1 MALATRCPRCDATF
15 RVVSDQ
21 LKLRGGLVRCGSC
34 RHVFDAIG
42 SLSYVEESALQ
53 AADAHPADDT
63 SRLPKTGQPA
73 EPATPAVARP
83 LAPPP
88 LRVAATA
95 DSVTRDP
102 LAVPTLVI
110 PEAQELGKV
119 RAGSAEAA
127 GEGKAEAVERRRRSR
142 QESDDAAAPGDSTPA
157 AAADL
162 DIDTGAPVDPA
173 PDSAAADAEPAF
185 LHQHPKPRGRSLAY
199 GIGALVLAVILTA
212 QAALLMRTE
221 ILMRWPELR
230 PQFVE
235 ACRHVGCEVA
245 WPARADL
252 LAVVGSELQ
261 QLPGTELF
269 ELSAVLRNRAA
280 FRIALPAVELTLT
293 DPANRTLARKVF
305 SAAETLAA
313 AGEPATR
320 LDEGIEAGADHVVR
334 ITFEARGVS
343 AASFVVYPFYP

>member
-53 AADAHPADDT
+53 AAESNSSDVTARPQQ
-63 SRLPKTGQPA
+63 TGQTREAPPPA
-73 EPATPAVARP
+73 AAEP

-88 LRVAATA
+88 VRVGPAAA
-95 DSVTRDP
+95 AGARDP

-119 RAGSAEAA
+119 RAGSAASA
-127 GEGKAEAVERRRRSR
+127 GEAEAVERRRLPR
-142 QESDDAAAPGDSTPA
+142 QEGNSAASPPDSTPA
-157 AAADL
+157 VAEGL
-162 DIDTGAPVDPA
+162 DIETGNPVDPA
-173 PDSAAADAEPAF
+173 PDGAAAEPEPAF
-185 LHQHPKPRGRSLAY
+185 LHQRGQSRGRSLAY

-235 ACRHVGCEVA
+235 ACRHYGCEVA

-280 FRIALPAVELTLT
+280 FRVALPAVELTLT
-293 DPANRTLARKVF
+293 DTANRTLARKVF

-320 LDEGIEAGADHVVR
+320 LDEGIDAGADHVVR

>member
-21 LKLRGGLVRCGSC
+21 LKLRGGLVRCGGC

-53 AADAHPADDT
+53 IAGD
-63 SRLPKTGQPA
+63 
-73 EPATPAVARP
+73 EPAAGAALRSARTDEPAP
-83 LAPPP
+83 LAPAPVDALARAP
-88 LRVAATA
+88 APAASGSA
-95 DSVTRDP
+95 PRDP

-110 PEAQELGKV
+110 PEAQELGRV
-119 RAGSAEAA
+119 RGRSDDLSAGVD
-127 GEGKAEAVERRRRSR
+127 KDRRRHPRP
-142 QESDDAAAPGDSTPA
+142 DGGDAAT
-157 AAADL
+157 AADSPTPTAADI
-162 DIDTGAPVDPA
+162 DIDTGAPEA
-173 PDSAAADAEPAF
+173 RGTQAAVAESPPAF
-185 LHQHPKPRGRSLAY
+185 LNDSAQGRGRSIVY
-199 GIGALVLAVILTA
+199 GIGALVLAVALTA

-230 PQFVE
+230 PYFVD
-235 ACRHVGCEVA
+235 ACRHYGCEVA

-252 LAVVGSELQ
+252 VAVVGSELQ

-280 FRIALPAVELTLT
+280 YRIALPAVELTLT

-305 SAAETLAA
+305 SASETLSA
-313 AGEPATR
+313 AGEPAAR
-320 LDEGIEAGADHVVR
+320 LDEGIEAGADHVIR
-334 ITFEARGVS
+334 ITFEAPGVS

>member
-21 LKLRGGLVRCGSC
+21 LKLRGGLVRCGGC

-42 SLSYVEESALQ
+42 SLSYVEESALKITGDD
-53 AADAHPADDT
+53 AAAGATLHRER
-63 SRLPKTGQPA
+63 SA
-73 EPATPAVARP
+73 EPAP
-83 LAPPP
+83 LALAPVDALARAPAP
-88 LRVAATA
+88 AASGSGA
-95 DSVTRDP
+95 RDP

-110 PEAQELGKV
+110 PEAQELGRV
-119 RAGSAEAA
+119 RGDGDEVPR
-127 GEGKAEAVERRRRSR
+127 GMDKDRRRQPRP
-142 QESDDAAAPGDSTPA
+142 DGGDAAIAAELPTPTA
-157 AAADL
+157 A
-162 DIDTGAPVDPA
+162 DIDTGAPVA
-173 PDSAAADAEPAF
+173 RGTQAAVAESAPAF
-185 LHQHPKPRGRSLAY
+185 LNDSAQGRRLSIVY
-199 GIGALVLAVILTA
+199 GIGALVLAVALIA

-230 PQFVE
+230 PHFVD
-235 ACRHVGCEVA
+235 ACRHYGCEVA

-252 LAVVGSELQ
+252 IAVVGSELQ

-280 FRIALPAVELTLT
+280 YRIALPAVELTLT

-305 SAAETLAA
+305 SASETLSA

-320 LDEGIEAGADHVVR
+320 LDEGIEAGADHVIR

>member
-53 AADAHPADDT
+53 AAGADAAAGLAATDAPT
-63 SRLPKTGQPA
+63 
-73 EPATPAVARP
+73 PATAAQSAAAAR
-83 LAPPP
+83 ADIVPPP
-88 LRVAATA
+88 GPIPVRVETSA
-95 DSVTRDP
+95 RDP

-119 RAGSAEAA
+119 RGGSDAVAA
-127 GEGKAEAVERRRRSR
+127 DVEPTDRRRRPRPEGSGT
-142 QESDDAAAPGDSTPA
+142 AVAPGAAPPS
-157 AAADL
+157 AADI
-162 DIDTGAPVDPA
+162 DIDAGEATDAT
-173 PDSAAADAEPAF
+173 PDSATAEPEPAF
-185 LHQHPKPRGRSLAY
+185 LNESRQRRGLSTAY
-199 GIGALVLAVILTA
+199 GIGALVLALVLTA

-221 ILMRWPELR
+221 ILMRWPEMR
-230 PQFVE
+230 PYFVE
-235 ACRHVGCEVA
+235 ACRHYGCEVA

-280 FRIALPAVELTLT
+280 FRVALPAVELTLT

-305 SAAETLAA
+305 SAVDTLAA
-313 AGEPATR
+313 SGEPASR

>member
-53 AADAHPADDT
+53 AADPNPADDKV
-63 SRLPKTGQPA
+63 RPQPA
-73 EPATPAVARP
+73 VRSAEASPPAAAEP
-83 LAPPP
+83 LAPLPA
-88 LRVAATA
+88 RVAPAA
-95 DSVTRDP
+95 AAGAGDP

-110 PEAQELGKV
+110 PEAQELGKP
-119 RAGSAEAA
+119 RAGNPAA
-127 GEGKAEAVERRRRSR
+127 AVEAEAVARHRPPR
-142 QESDDAAAPGDSTPA
+142 QQGSNTAASADSTSA
-157 AAADL
+157 AVEDI
-162 DIDTGAPVDPA
+162 DIDTGAPIDPA
-173 PDSAAADAEPAF
+173 PDGVAAEPEPAF
-185 LHQHPKPRGRSLAY
+185 LHQHGQTRGRSLAY

-235 ACRHVGCEVA
+235 ACRHVGCEVT

-269 ELSAVLRNRAA
+269 ELSAVLRNRAS

-305 SAAETLAA
+305 TAAEAVAA

-320 LDEGIEAGADHVVR
+320 LDEGIDAGADHVVR

>member
-53 AADAHPADDT
+53 AADANTTDDT
-63 SRLPKTGQPA
+63 ARQKTGQTPEASPPA
-73 EPATPAVARP
+73 AAEP

-88 LRVAATA
+88 VRVAPVA
-95 DSVTRDP
+95 DAGARDP

-119 RAGSAEAA
+119 RAGSAAA
-127 GEGKAEAVERRRRSR
+127 TSEAEAVERRRLPRN
-142 QESDDAAAPGDSTPA
+142 EGNNAASPPDSTPA
-157 AAADL
+157 AVEDL
-162 DIDTGAPVDPA
+162 DIDTGVPVNPS
-173 PDSAAADAEPAF
+173 PDGAAAEPEPAF
-185 LHQHPKPRGRSLAY
+185 LHPRGQSRGRSLAY

-235 ACRHVGCEVA
+235 ACRHYGCEVA

-313 AGEPATR
+313 AGEPANR
-320 LDEGIEAGADHVVR
+320 LDEGIDAGADHVVR

>member
-53 AADAHPADDT
+53 AAGADAAASLAATDAPT
-63 SRLPKTGQPA
+63 
-73 EPATPAVARP
+73 PATAAQSAAAAR
-83 LAPPP
+83 ADIVPPRGP
-88 LRVAATA
+88 IPVRAEASA
-95 DSVTRDP
+95 RDP

-110 PEAQELGKV
+110 PDAQELGKV
-119 RAGSAEAA
+119 RGGSDAVAA
-127 GEGKAEAVERRRRSR
+127 DVEPTERRRRPRPEGS
-142 QESDDAAAPGDSTPA
+142 DAATTTGAAPPS
-157 AAADL
+157 AADI
-162 DIDTGAPVDPA
+162 DIDAGEAADAT
-173 PDSAAADAEPAF
+173 PDSATAEPEPAF
-185 LHQHPKPRGRSLAY
+185 LHEGRQRRGLSTAY
-199 GIGALVLAVILTA
+199 GIGALVLALVLTA

-221 ILMRWPELR
+221 ILMRWPEMR
-230 PQFVE
+230 PYFVE
-235 ACRHVGCEVA
+235 ACRHYGCEVA

-280 FRIALPAVELTLT
+280 FRVALPAVELTLT

-305 SAAETLAA
+305 SAVDTLAA
-313 AGEPATR
+313 SGEPASR